1 MKSLLNLKSMYKL
14 GFLIVGFLTIS
25 IAAKA
30 DTIRLTIKE
39 DLANCT
45 GVAPQTCYQVKYKN
59 SKDWEFFYS
68 QITGFDYKPGFRYI
82 IDVIR
87 TKRKNVPADASAYTY
102 KLKRVVSKTQIF
114 IKQPDI
120 WTFVTKHNWKLIQMN
135 GVTQN
140 NSTAYLTFKN
150 DKNSM
155 SGSGGCNRIFG
166 AFELNGNQ
174 ISFKNIAS
182 TMMACP
188 DNEKNKLEGEFVKLL
203 TNNNFKFDVAD
214 QTLNFYK
221 DNKLVLMF
229 GMAPLDK

>member
-1 MKSLLNLKSMYKL
+1 MYKL
-14 GFLIVGFLTIS
+14 GFLIVGFITIS

-59 SKDWEFFYS
+59 SKNWEFFYS
-68 QITGFDYKPGFRYI
+68 QITGFDYKPGFRYV

-114 IKQPDI
+114 TKQPDI

-166 AFELNGNQ
+166 TFELNGNQ

>member
-1 MKSLLNLKSMYKL
+1 MYKL
-14 GFLIVGFLTIS
+14 GFLIVGFITIS

-68 QITGFDYKPGFRYI
+68 QITGFDYKPGFRYV

>member
-1 MKSLLNLKSMYKL
+1 MYKL

>member
-1 MKSLLNLKSMYKL
+1 MYKL
-14 GFLIVGFLTIS
+14 TFLIVGFITL
-25 IAAKA
+25 ALGAKA

-45 GVAPQTCYQVKYKN
+45 GVAPQTCFQVKYKN
-59 SKDWEFFYS
+59 SKDWEFFYD
-68 QITGFDYKPGFRYI
+68 QIKGFDYKPGFRYV

-102 KLKRVVSKTQIF
+102 KLKRVITKTQIF
-114 IKQPDI
+114 AKQPDS

-140 NSTAYLTFKN
+140 NSSAYLTFKS

-155 SGSGGCNRIFG
+155 SGSGGCNRIFS

-188 DNEKNKLEGEFVKLL
+188 DKEKNKLEGEFVKLL
-203 TNNNFKFDVAD
+203 TNNSFKFDIAD

-229 GMAPLDK
+229 GMTQMDK